1 MRNEKREI
9 HQAIKWEIGQP
20 QRVWSQPWEER
31 EFSGRKQKQ
40 QVLTTVLP
48 SQLLVSD
55 RTERT
60 IEVNLVVAQ
69 QRQEDGSLI
78 RDKMGKD
85 ISWTT

>member
-1 MRNEKREI
+1 MGRAGVLREKTE
-9 HQAIKWEIGQP
+9 AAG
-20 QRVWSQPWEER
+20 
-31 EFSGRKQKQ
+31 
-40 QVLTTVLP
+40 LTTVLP

-60 IEVNLVVAQ
+60 IEVNRVVAQ